1 MIHVIKIGFTMKKYF
16 ILYIVSFFF
25 LYSDAQEGYRI
36 KSGLYY
42 GGDFYEGSKST
53 GYYWFSKDSFLVMAS
68 FRKDSS
74 LVSFGIGKYYVTKQN
89 LLIRIFEKVPEL
101 TLKSNKVEYYLST
114 ITPTDS
120 LFFRGTIFDSN
131 DRPVKMG
138 TIFFENQENKKY
150 RTDTNGNYSFA
161 IPISQ
166 YPSKIIYNSVYGC
179 PLSLELVPN
188 YNLYRINVS
197 LNNDCLSGSIVST
210 FAYEVIKEKRDT
222 SKIKKIENNTI
233 RFAGPVK
240 FERIAENNQIL
251 IAFFEKAKIRQPHL
265 ALLINW
271 VANKL

>member
-1 MIHVIKIGFTMKKYF
+1 
-16 ILYIVSFFF
+16 
-25 LYSDAQEGYRI
+25 
-36 KSGLYY
+36 
-42 GGDFYEGSKST
+42 
-53 GYYWFSKDSFLVMAS
+53 
-68 FRKDSS
+68 
-74 LVSFGIGKYYVTKQN
+74 
-89 LLIRIFEKVPEL
+89 
-101 TLKSNKVEYYLST
+101 
-114 ITPTDS
+114 
-120 LFFRGTIFDSN
+120 
-131 DRPVKMG
+131 MG

-166 YPSKIIYNSVYGC
+166 CPSKIIYNSVYGC

-240 FERIAENNQIL
+240 FERIAESDQIL
-251 IAFFEKAKIRQPHL
+251 LDFLERAKIKQPHL